1 VIGVDPDAN
10 RAFFSQKFPS
20 VAARV
25 AQAAGQSSVVMAGEE
40 ARDIRLGDQNLY
52 SGDSRAFAADQVR
65 AFLDKPLRVFMN
77 RVDAGGLVSPIC
89 VRLVTNLAQHLLAD
103 GQEELTTYPTD
114 NPTFLVVLGVG
125 LGHHLEELARRT
137 EARWLVIVEPMVG
150 FIEHSFRAVNWPALV
165 EEFEARGGQVHVIT
179 DIDPSAIASGIVR
192 FMDQQGI
199 AFADGAWVFTHYPLW
214 SFAEARK
221 RLHEAI
227 EFAFV
232 NRGFFEDE
240 LKMMTNAVENFERS
254 EFRLLEG
261 RPRLARPEM
270 AVLVGAGPSLDESL
284 PTLRRIRDRVVVFSC
299 GTALRPLLRGGIVPD
314 FHCELENVPEVHD
327 VIRDATQF
335 GDLKRITLVASATV
349 DPRVPDFFGPKVFFF
364 REAVSSTEILGRA
377 YRPLPGAAPTCVNLG
392 LAAAAFLGFMK
403 FALFGTDCGARS
415 GGKVHAAGT
424 VYHDLGAFQHRES
437 LRQGQIELEGNF
449 GGVVMTDW
457 VYDACR
463 LMLAGA
469 IRYFHFDVVNCSDGA
484 IIPGAKPCVPE
495 SLEVPGTPVDRG
507 CVMRETLEG
516 MRRFAPG
523 EILAGGDLGAVRE
536 QVGDLGR
543 EFDAVMQE
551 LDATEPDF
559 GAAYCRLRGF
569 VAGLDDRCG
578 HTESI
583 VAGTLNAL
591 PRIAMFYGFRISDP
605 AARTRLYRRYI
616 AELRATGREMTER
629 MNREMSDLARLVG
642 AGTAAA

>member
-1 VIGVDPDAN
+1 MIGVDPDAN
-10 RAFFSQKFPS
+10 RDFFTQRFPS

-25 AQAAGQSSVVMAGEE
+25 VQAAGQSSVVMAGGE
-40 ARDIRLGDQNLY
+40 ARDIRLGDHSLY
-52 SGDSRAFAADQVR
+52 AGDARAFASDQVR
-65 AFLDKPLRVFMN
+65 SFLDKPLRVFMN
-77 RVDAGGLVSPIC
+77 RVDGGGLVSPIC
-89 VRLVTNLAQHLLAD
+89 VRLVTNLAQHLVAD
-103 GQEELTTYPTD
+103 GQEELTTYPAD

-150 FIEHSFRAVNWPALV
+150 FFEHSFRVVNWPSLV
-165 EEFEARGGQVHVIT
+165 EAFEARGGQVHVIT

-240 LKMMTNAVENFERS
+240 LKMMTNAVENLARS

-314 FHCELENVPEVHD
+314 FHCELENVPEVQD
-327 VIRDATQF
+327 VIRDTAQF

-349 DPRVPDFFGPKVFFF
+349 DPRVPDFFGPRVFFF
-364 REAVSSTEILGRA
+364 REAVSSTEILGRD

-392 LAAAAFLGFMK
+392 LAAAAFMGFMK

-415 GGKVHAAGT
+415 GGKVHAEGT
-424 VYHDLGAFQHRES
+424 VYHDLGAFRNRDF
-437 LRQGQIELEGNF
+437 LRQGQLELEGNF
-449 GGVVMTDW
+449 GGVVTTDW
-457 VYDACR
+457 IYDACR

-495 SLEVPGTPVDRG
+495 SLEVPDVPVDHSA
-507 CVMRETLEG
+507 VMNETLQG

-523 EILAGGDLGAVRE
+523 EILADVDLAVVRD
-536 QVGDLGR
+536 QVGELGR
-543 EFDAVMQE
+543 EFDAVMRE
-551 LDATEPDF
+551 LDGAEPDF
-559 GAAYCRLRGF
+559 GVAYRRLRAF
-569 VAGLDDRCG
+569 VADLGDRCG

-583 VAGTLNAL
+583 IAGTLNAL

-605 AARTRLYRRYI
+605 AARGRLYRRYI
-616 AELRATGREMTER
+616 AEMGATGLEMTDRIGREMY
-629 MNREMSDLARLVG
+629 DLARLVG
-642 AGTAAA
+642 SGTAAA

>member
-1 VIGVDPDAN
+1 VTGVDPDAN
-10 RAFFSQKFPS
+10 RAFFSRKFPS
-20 VAARV
+20 TAARI
-25 AQAAGQSSVVMAGEE
+25 AQAAGQSSVVVAGGE
-40 ARDIRLGDQNLY
+40 ARDIRLGDHSLY
-52 SGDSRAFAADQVR
+52 AGDARGFAADQVR
-65 AFLDKPLRVFMN
+65 SFLDKPLRVFMN
-77 RVDAGGLVSPIC
+77 RVDAGGLVSPVC

-103 GQEELTTYPTD
+103 GQEKLTAYPTD

-150 FIEHSFRAVNWPALV
+150 FIDHSFRVVNWPVLV
-165 EEFEARGGQVHVIT
+165 DDFEARGGQVQIIT
-179 DIDPSAIASGIVR
+179 EIDPSAIASGIVR

-240 LKMMTNAVENFERS
+240 LTMMTNAVGNFARC

-299 GTALRPLLRGGIVPD
+299 GTALRALLRGGIVPD

-327 VIRDATQF
+327 VIRDTMRF

-364 REAVSSTEILGRA
+364 REAVSSTEILGRT

-392 LAAAAFLGFMK
+392 LAAAAFMGFMK

-415 GGKVHAAGT
+415 GGKVHAEGT
-424 VYHDLGAFQHRES
+424 VYHDLGAFQQRDS

-449 GGVVMTDW
+449 GGVVATDW

-495 SLEVPGTPVDRG
+495 SLEVPGAPIDRASLT
-507 CVMRETLEG
+507 RETLEG

-523 EILAGGDLGAVRE
+523 EILASGDFAAVQE
-536 QVGDLGR
+536 QVAELGR
-543 EFDAVMQE
+543 EFEAVVQE
-551 LDATEPDF
+551 LDDAEPDF
-559 GAAYCRLRGF
+559 GAAYRRLHGF
-569 VAGLDDRCG
+569 VADLGDRCG
-578 HTESI
+578 HTESMI
-583 VAGTLNAL
+583 AGTLNAL

-605 AARTRLYRRYI
+605 AARARLYQRYI
-616 AELRATGREMTER
+616 AELRATGQEMSDR
-629 MNREMSDLARLVG
+629 MCREMSDLARLF
-642 AGTAAA
+642 APGTAAA